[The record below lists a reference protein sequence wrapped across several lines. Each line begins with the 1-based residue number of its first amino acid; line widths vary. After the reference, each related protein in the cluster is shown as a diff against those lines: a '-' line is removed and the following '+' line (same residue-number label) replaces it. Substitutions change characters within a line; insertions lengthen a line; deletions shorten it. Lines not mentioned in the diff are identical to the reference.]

1 MCGQRVCNS
10 FRQRLVKVT
19 ILWTRECEWGE
30 DRLSKKNAGRLS
42 TEGLWGRA
50 AILAS
55 LWIGVQDEA
64 GKEDKTFK
72 DSHVAYK
79 FVYSSLLGSLGS
91 GQENDNDGIRG
102 IWWW

>member
-1 MCGQRVCNS
+1 M
-10 FRQRLVKVT
+10 
-19 ILWTRECEWGE
+19 
-30 DRLSKKNAGRLS
+30 
-42 TEGLWGRA
+42 
-50 AILAS
+50 AS

-79 FVYSSLLGSLGS
+79 FVYNSLLGSLGS